1 MITPEMEKMREWLEE
16 QDMRINPEGLTLVGE
31 NLDMLNDEIVRGY
44 HQWMSAFRALFA
56 PREG

>member
-1 MITPEMEKMREWLEE
+1 MITADMEKTREWLEE

-44 HQWMSAFRALFA
+44 HQWMSSFRALFA
-56 PREG
+56 PRED

>member
-44 HQWMSAFRALFA
+44 HQWMHAFRALFA
-56 PREG
+56 PRED